1 MIHKALKS
9 IEPVDGGAKTAV
21 VASSM
26 FSGDREQIWDIPYA
40 RMADGVDMWRAGN
53 LIQNAFPFLDADQ
66 REFLLTGMTAEEWD
80 DMEREENGDDDEPAF

>member
-21 VASSM
+21 VAATL
-26 FSGDREQIWDIPYA
+26 FGEEREQIWDIPYA

-80 DMEREENGDDDEPAF
+80 DMAGEEDDDDEPAF

>member
-9 IEPVDGGAKTAV
+9 IEPVDGGAKTKV
-21 VASSM
+21 VATTL
-26 FSGDREQIWDIPYA
+26 FIEDREQIWDIPYV

-53 LIQNAFPFLDADQ
+53 PVQKAFPFLDADQ

-80 DMEREENGDDDEPAF
+80 DMAGVEDDDDEPAF